1 MESTDQ
7 KLSKWKLEESEWE
20 RIKEIQEILK
30 VGIISII
37 LVIFKLRLLTTNSKR
52 FFLRYT
58 ASVIGSF
65 SYTRR
70 VNPYLQLVNEQTW
83 ETAFRK
89 QKKSSKLTI

>member
-1 MESTDQ
+1 MESTDR
-7 KLSKWKLEESEWE
+7 KLSKWKLEENEWE

-52 FFLRYT
+52 FFSRYT